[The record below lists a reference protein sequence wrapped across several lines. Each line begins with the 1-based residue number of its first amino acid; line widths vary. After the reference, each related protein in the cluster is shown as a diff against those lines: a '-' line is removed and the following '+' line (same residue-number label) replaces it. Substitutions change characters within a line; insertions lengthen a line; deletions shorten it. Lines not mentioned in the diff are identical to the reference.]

1 LAFQPLTCSSCG
13 ASDVRREEGRFACAF
28 CGATV
33 IPRLLPGTLC
43 GEREGGVCS
52 HRAESVCCVC
62 ARPLCDRHNDPKAIH
77 WHAPLHWRRV
87 VPEWDERDA
96 ADWDR
101 LNRPFQKFP
110 VAGVEAFD
118 WVPHGR
124 DNLYQAGLIEEEM
137 LAAMRSLAGDA
148 AGDADEVAC
157 RFESL
162 CSECERELTA
172 RVEKKVSEFAERW
185 RRVAF
190 VERLAALT
198 AEGEQQLRY
207 IEAFL
212 KRPIAKVEEPADEP
226 LYPDLSA
233 SSPRKDWDR
242 CGWEVKARLALL
254 DRLRSRL
261 RA

>member
-1 LAFQPLTCSSCG
+1 LAFQALSCSSCG
-13 ASDVRREEGRFACAF
+13 ASDVRREAGRFVCSF

-52 HRAESVCCVC
+52 HRAETVCAMC
-62 ARPLCDRHNDPKAIH
+62 ARPLCDRHNDPKAVH
-77 WHAPLHWRRV
+77 WRAPLHWRRL
-87 VPEWDERDA
+87 VPEWSDRDA
-96 ADWDR
+96 TDWAR
-101 LNRPFQKFP
+101 LNAPFQKFP
-110 VAGVEAFD
+110 VAEVEASD
-118 WVPHGR
+118 WVPHAR
-124 DNLYQAGLIEEEM
+124 NNLYQAGLIEEEI
-137 LAAMRSLAGDA
+137 LGAMRSLAGDA

-162 CSECERELTA
+162 CSACEREISG
-172 RVEKKVSEFAERW
+172 RVEKKVSEFSERW

-190 VERLAALT
+190 VERLAALA
-198 AEGEQQLRY
+198 AEGEEQLRY

-212 KRPIAKVEEPADEP
+212 KRPIGKVEEAGEEP
-226 LYPDLSA
+226 SYPDLSA

-254 DRLRSRL
+254 DRLRAKL